1 MIHTFNKKRLIFF
14 PISWA
19 NSIAR
24 WILGVFSPTGTI
36 KITNDA
42 DPGRDKSIALDV
54 NVSEVLRMAKPQLDE
69 SYVPRQ
75 DIKTML
81 ANMCDGQSII
91 LKDGV
96 LTVNRE
102 WLQYN
107 I

>member
-1 MIHTFNKKRLIFF
+1 MIHTFSKKRLVFF
-14 PISWA
+14 PVSWA
-19 NSIAR
+19 NSVAR

-36 KITNDA
+36 KIKNDA
-42 DPGRDKSIALDV
+42 EPGRDKSISLDV
-54 NVSEVLRMAKPQLDE
+54 NVPEVLRVAKTQLDE
-69 SYVPRQ
+69 SYVSRQ
-75 DIKTML
+75 EVKTLL

-91 LKDGV
+91 IKDGV

>member
-1 MIHTFNKKRLIFF
+1 MIHTFSKKRLVFF
-14 PISWA
+14 PTSWG
-19 NSIAR
+19 NSVAR
-24 WILGVFSPTGTI
+24 WILGILSPTGTI
-36 KITNDA
+36 KIKNDA
-42 DPGRDKSIALDV
+42 EARSDTSMSLDV
-54 NVSEVLRMAKPQLDE
+54 NVPEVLRVAKPQLDE

-75 DIKTML
+75 EMKTML

-107 I
+107 T